1 MSFYTTA
8 NEPLKKYIMITAEEI
23 KSFLE
28 GNDPEEH
35 IVAIEFD
42 YQKDHIYKI
51 KEVPGKGKSIVRDS
65 LIAFAWVGDL
75 RGLNFYQG
83 SKALQKE
90 AMSKYGIVIEKLRT
104 DGNEQLEKGLT
115 FLVKSLK
122 GYRALSQFFRDGG
135 IDPWGEK
142 AKDKFLMLTPVEQF
156 LVSKEKRLFK
166 GFEDY
171 NDITRLV
178 FDLETTSLEPRD
190 GRIFMIGIKTNKGY
204 SKVIEC
210 SNEDE
215 ERKGLVEFFKIIDEI
230 KPSIISGY
238 NSANFD
244 WYWIYERCK
253 MLNLDIKKIA
263 KSLHGERSITQKDS
277 ILKLGNEVEKFTQT
291 QMWGYNIIDIIHSV
305 RRAQAINSS
314 IKEAGLKYI
323 TKFIDAEAADR
334 VYIDH
339 DKIGSLYKEKNLYW
353 LNIENGKYKKVG
365 VDEKIDEI
373 CSRRTDIY
381 IQTTGDDIVERYL
394 DDDLEE
400 TLLVD
405 EEFNQGSFLLASLLP
420 TTYERVSTMGTAT
433 IWKLVMLAWS
443 YKNGLAIPAKKEKR
457 NFVGGL
463 SRLLKV
469 GFSKNILKLDY
480 SSLYPSIQLVHD
492 VFPESDITG
501 VMKGLL
507 SYFRNTRIL
516 YKNLA
521 SEYESIDKKK
531 AKSFDTKQLPIKIFI
546 NSLFGALSAPQVF
559 PWGDMDKGEM
569 ITCTGRQYLRM
580 MIHFFSERGYSATV
594 MDTDGVNFSVPE
606 GVESRRYIGKGLNWK
621 VKEGKEY
628 FGEEADVMEF
638 NDLAMKGEM
647 ALDTDGQWPACINLA
662 RKNYALI
669 TEKGKIKLTGNT
681 IKSKKMP
688 KYIELFLDKGVKL
701 LLNGNGQGFVEWYYE
716 YLQKIFDQKIPLM
729 DIASKAKIKQSIDD
743 YIKRS
748 KTKTKAGA
756 LMSRQAHMELVI
768 NEGLNVN
775 LGDVI
780 YYVNNGTKAS
790 HGDVQKVNKPK
801 KGWSQEHLNLFF
813 QTNESHKEKVKFLL
827 KNGWEQSWSD
837 DNWVRSD
844 SPNKEANTGI
854 PTDSAYQ
861 RAFSD
866 LIGSVVQLNCYR
878 INPQELESN
887 PGLTGE
893 YNIQRAIAT
902 FNKRVE
908 PLLVCF
914 KEEVRDGLLVKNPE
928 ERPFFTK
935 DQCELINGVPFEE
948 KDQDDIQK
956 DVIDM
961 EQGEVVFWEKVGVS
975 PYHMYDNV
983 DSYMQKFIK

>member
-1 MSFYTTA
+1 
-8 NEPLKKYIMITAEEI
+8 MITAEEI

-35 IVAIEFD
+35 IVAVEFD
-42 YQKDHIYKI
+42 YIKDHIYKI

-104 DGNEQLEKGLT
+104 DGNEQLENGLT

-122 GYRALSQFFRDGG
+122 GYRALTQFFRDGG

-142 AKDKFLMLTPVEQF
+142 VRDKFLMLTPVEQY

-166 GFEDY
+166 GFDEY

-178 FDLETTSLEPRD
+178 FDLETTSLEPKD
-190 GRIFMIGIKTNKGY
+190 GRIFMIGLKTNKGY
-204 SKVIEC
+204 KKVIEC
-210 SNEDE
+210 ANEDE
-215 ERKGLVEFFKIIDEI
+215 ERRGIVEFFRIIDEI

-244 WYWIYERCK
+244 WYWIFERCK
-253 MLNLDIKKIA
+253 ALNLNIKKIV
-263 KSLHGERSITQKDS
+263 KSLHIDKSISQKDS
-277 ILKLGNEVEKFTQT
+277 MLKLGNEVESFTQT

-323 TKFIDAEAADR
+323 TKFIDAEASDR

-339 DKIGSLYKEKNLYW
+339 DKIGSMYSRKEEYW

-365 VDEKIDEI
+365 VDSKIDEV
-373 CSRRTDIY
+373 CERRSDIY
-381 IQTTGDDIVERYL
+381 IKTTGDDIVERYL

-400 TLLVD
+400 TLIVD

-433 IWKLVMLAWS
+433 IWKMVMLAWS
-443 YKNGLAIPAKKEKR
+443 YKNGLAVPAKKEKR

-463 SRLLKV
+463 SRLLKT
-469 GFSKNILKLDY
+469 GYSKDVLKLDY
-480 SSLYPSIQLVHD
+480 SSLYPSIQLTHN
-492 VFPESDITG
+492 VFPDSDITG

-507 SYFRNTRIL
+507 SYFRDARIM

-521 SEYESIDKKK
+521 SEYKSIDKKISQK
-531 AKSFDTKQLPIKIFI
+531 YDNFQLPVKIFI

-559 PWGDMDKGEM
+559 PWGDMDRGEM
-569 ITCTGRQYLRM
+569 ITCTGRQYLRI
-580 MIHFFSERGYSATV
+580 MIDFFTKRGYSSLV
-594 MDTDGVNFSVPE
+594 CDTDGVNFSLPKD
-606 GVESRRYIGKGLNWK
+606 GVDDRRYIGKGLNWL

-628 FGEEADVMEF
+628 TGYDADVAEF
-638 NDLAMKGEM
+638 NDLYMRGPSG
-647 ALDTDGQWPACINLA
+647 LDCDGTWKSCINLA
-662 RKNYALI
+662 RKNYATL
-669 TEKGKIKLTGNT
+669 EHNGKVKLTGNS

-688 KYIELFLDKGVKL
+688 KYIELFLDKAIKL
-701 LLNGNGQGFVEWYYE
+701 LLNGDGQGFVEWYYE
-716 YLQKIFDQKIPLM
+716 YLQRIFDQKIPLI
-729 DIASKAKIKQSIDD
+729 DIANKAKVKQTIDD

-748 KTKTKAGA
+748 KTTTKAGS

-768 NEGLNVN
+768 KESLNVS

-801 KGWSQEHLNLFF
+801 KGWNEEQLNLFF
-813 QTNESHKEKVKFLL
+813 TNTKLNPETTESV
-827 KNGWEQSWSD
+827 
-837 DNWVRSD
+837 
-844 SPNKEANTGI
+844 I
-854 PTDSAYQ
+854 
-861 RAFSD
+861 
-866 LIGSVVQLNCYR
+866 QLNCYR
-878 INPQELESN
+878 IDPQELESN

-914 KEEVRDGLLVKNPE
+914 KEEVRDNLLVKNPE
-928 ERPFFTK
+928 ERPLFTK
-935 DQCELINGVPFEE
+935 DQCELINGVPFEDG
-948 KDQDDIQK
+948 DQDK
-956 DVIDM
+956 LEDVMTISD
-961 EQGEVVFWEKVGVS
+961 EEVVFWEKVNIS
-975 PYHMYDNV
+975 PYHMYKNIDEETE
-983 DSYMQKFIK
+983 KFYDKSRTFTI

>member
-1 MSFYTTA
+1 MSFCATA

-142 AKDKFLMLTPVEQF
+142 AKDKFLMLTPTEQF
-156 LVSKEKRLFK
+156 LISKEKRLFK
-166 GFEDY
+166 GFDEY
-171 NDITRLV
+171 NDIHRLV
-178 FDLETTSLEPRD
+178 FDLETTSLEPKD

-204 SKVIEC
+204 RKVIEC

-244 WYWIYERCK
+244 WFWIYERCK

-277 ILKLGNEVEKFTQT
+277 MLKLGNEVEKFTQT

-323 TKFIDAEAADR
+323 TKFIDGEAKDR

-365 VDEKIDEI
+365 VSEKIDEV
-373 CSRRTDIY
+373 CERRTDIY

-469 GFSKNILKLDY
+469 GYSKNILKLDY
-480 SSLYPSIQLVHD
+480 SSLYPSIQLVHN

-507 SYFRNTRIL
+507 SYFRNTRIM

-521 SEYESIDKKK
+521 EEYSNVDSKKS
-531 AKSFDTKQLPIKIFI
+531 KSFDTKQLPIKIFI

-569 ITCTGRQYLRM
+569 ITTTGRQYLRM
-580 MIHFFSERGYSATV
+580 MINFFGERGYSATV
-594 MDTDGVNFSVPE
+594 MDTDGVNFSVPD
-606 GVESRRYIGKGLNWK
+606 GVDSRRYVGKGLNWK
-621 VKEGKEY
+621 VTKGKEY

-647 ALDTDGQWPACINLA
+647 ALDTDGRWPACINLA

-669 TEKGKIKLTGNT
+669 TEKGKIKLTGNS

-688 KYIELFLDKGVKL
+688 KYIEIFLDKAIKL

-716 YLQKIFDQKIPLM
+716 YIQRIFDQKIPLM
-729 DIASKAKIKQSIDD
+729 DIASKARIKQSIDD

-756 LMSRQAHMELVI
+756 LMSRQAHMELAI

-790 HGDVQKVNKPK
+790 HGDVQKVNQPK
-801 KGWSQEHLNLFF
+801 KGWNEEQISLFF
-813 QTNESHKEKVKFLL
+813 SNNQKSDYKNKEQFLL
-827 KNGWEQSWSD
+827 NNGWEKSWSD

-844 SPNKEANTGI
+844 AKNKEANTGI
-854 PTDSAYQ
+854 PTDLAY
-861 RAFSD
+861 RLTSTD
-866 LIGSVVQLNCYR
+866 SVIQLNCYR

-914 KEEVRDGLLVKNPE
+914 KQEVREGFLVKNPE
-928 ERPFFTK
+928 DRPFFTK
-935 DQCELINGVPFEE
+935 DQCELINGVPFDDG
-948 KDQDDIQK
+948 DQDK
-956 DVIDM
+956 LEDVMTISQ
-961 EQGEVVFWEKVGVS
+961 EELNFWENINTS
-975 PYHMYDNV
+975 PYHMYEGV
-983 DSYMQKFIK
+983 DPYMQKFIS